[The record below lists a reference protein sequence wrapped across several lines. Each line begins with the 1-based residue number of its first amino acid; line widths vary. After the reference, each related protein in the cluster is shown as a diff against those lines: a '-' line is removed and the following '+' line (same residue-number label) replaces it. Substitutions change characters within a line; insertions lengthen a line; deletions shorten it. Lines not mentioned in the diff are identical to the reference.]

1 MKLSHQKFDIAD
13 FTSVVDVRDG
23 LNPSLRKVF
32 CSLKALS
39 IDDKFKRSSSILK
52 EIVGDEDK
60 TFEFVYDLIVNTT
73 QTHCDLPFV
82 IGHGNF
88 GFPPA
93 YPDFSEMRLSKFGN
107 VIVGRADLNNFD
119 LPFTIPVPY
128 TLVCGILGYCNG
140 ETKIP
145 THNLSDIVDAIIA
158 LIKNPDME
166 TKDLL
171 HFLKGPDLLIGG
183 TIENSEELC
192 DIYEKGFGN
201 IKVIVT
207 PQNFNME
214 FIGGVKDYCDWYG
227 LKSRK
232 LYKKEAYRIE
242 IPYHAFMSDGEK
254 CEVMSLKK
262 ILQKHLEYYRAYKSE
277 LSDSELREVL
287 MSLKEGSSCR
297 KTSVK

>member
-171 HFLKGPDLLIGG
+171 QLLY
-183 TIENSEELC
+183 L
-192 DIYEKGFGN
+192 
-201 IKVIVT
+201 
-207 PQNFNME
+207 
-214 FIGGVKDYCDWYG
+214 
-227 LKSRK
+227 
-232 LYKKEAYRIE
+232 
-242 IPYHAFMSDGEK
+242 H
-254 CEVMSLKK
+254 
-262 ILQKHLEYYRAYKSE
+262 
-277 LSDSELREVL
+277 LRE
-287 MSLKEGSSCR
+287 SLF
-297 KTSVK
+297 VY